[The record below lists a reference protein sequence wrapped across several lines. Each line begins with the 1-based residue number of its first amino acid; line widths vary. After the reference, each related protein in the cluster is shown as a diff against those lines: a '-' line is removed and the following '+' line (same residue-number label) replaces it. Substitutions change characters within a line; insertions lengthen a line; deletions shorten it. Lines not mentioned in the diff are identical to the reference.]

1 MSSDDKQ
8 NDWSQ
13 DPSLSGI
20 DFARLQALQQMASQS
35 RGKSQAEMMPFLLSL
50 MQGNQGGAQFSA
62 SEADLIISSIKAGKS
77 KQEAAKIDQMV
88 RLFRSAASG
97 KKRRKTT
104 NQKTLPVW
112 NPKPVSVF
120 ILCFFLPSS
129 AWKARFYFLPGNQ
142 SEKQRSESVQ
152 PRSARYSA
160 RKVPECRRSEE

>member
-62 SEADLIISSIKAGKS
+62 SEADLIISAIKAGKS

-97 KKRRKTT
+97 KHRCLLKSFLLSLSRASICALLFHGYMPFS
-104 NQKTLPVW
+104 LP
-112 NPKPVSVF
+112 P
-120 ILCFFLPSS
+120 I
-129 AWKARFYFLPGNQ
+129 
-142 SEKQRSESVQ
+142 
-152 PRSARYSA
+152 
-160 RKVPECRRSEE
+160 

>member
-62 SEADLIISSIKAGKS
+62 SEADLIISAIKAGKS

-88 RLFRSAASG
+88 RLFRS
-97 KKRRKTT
+97 RCFRE
-104 NQKTLPVW
+104 KTLK
-112 NPKPVSVF
+112 NYKPKNAAGLESQTGQ
-120 ILCFFLPSS
+120 
-129 AWKARFYFLPGNQ
+129 RFY
-142 SEKQRSESVQ
+142 SVLF
-152 PRSARYSA
+152 PA
-160 RKVPECRRSEE
+160 

>member
-35 RGKSQAEMMPFLLSL
+35 RGKS
-50 MQGNQGGAQFSA
+50 
-62 SEADLIISSIKAGKS
+62 

-97 KKRRKTT
+97 KKR
-104 NQKTLPVW
+104 
-112 NPKPVSVF
+112 
-120 ILCFFLPSS
+120 
-129 AWKARFYFLPGNQ
+129 
-142 SEKQRSESVQ
+142 
-152 PRSARYSA
+152 
-160 RKVPECRRSEE
+160 

>member
-50 MQGNQGGAQFSA
+50 MHG
-62 SEADLIISSIKAGKS
+62 S

-97 KKRRKTT
+97 KKR
-104 NQKTLPVW
+104 
-112 NPKPVSVF
+112 
-120 ILCFFLPSS
+120 
-129 AWKARFYFLPGNQ
+129 
-142 SEKQRSESVQ
+142 
-152 PRSARYSA
+152 
-160 RKVPECRRSEE
+160 

>member
-50 MQGNQGGAQFSA
+50 MQGGAQFSA
-62 SEADLIISSIKAGKS
+62 SEADLIISAIKAGKS

-97 KKRRKTT
+97 KKR
-104 NQKTLPVW
+104 
-112 NPKPVSVF
+112 
-120 ILCFFLPSS
+120 
-129 AWKARFYFLPGNQ
+129 
-142 SEKQRSESVQ
+142 
-152 PRSARYSA
+152 
-160 RKVPECRRSEE
+160 

>member
-62 SEADLIISSIKAGKS
+62 SEADLIISAIKAG

-97 KKRRKTT
+97 KKR
-104 NQKTLPVW
+104 
-112 NPKPVSVF
+112 
-120 ILCFFLPSS
+120 
-129 AWKARFYFLPGNQ
+129 
-142 SEKQRSESVQ
+142 
-152 PRSARYSA
+152 
-160 RKVPECRRSEE
+160 

>member
-35 RGKSQAEMMPFLLSL
+35 RGKSQAEMMPFLLL
-50 MQGNQGGAQFSA
+50 LCREIGGAQFSA
-62 SEADLIISSIKAGKS
+62 SEADLIISAIKAGKS

-97 KKRRKTT
+97 KKR
-104 NQKTLPVW
+104 
-112 NPKPVSVF
+112 
-120 ILCFFLPSS
+120 
-129 AWKARFYFLPGNQ
+129 
-142 SEKQRSESVQ
+142 
-152 PRSARYSA
+152 
-160 RKVPECRRSEE
+160 

>member
-62 SEADLIISSIKAGKS
+62 SEADLIISAIKAGLYLGNPTK
-77 KQEAAKIDQMV
+77 AAKIDQMV

-97 KKRRKTT
+97 KKR
-104 NQKTLPVW
+104 
-112 NPKPVSVF
+112 
-120 ILCFFLPSS
+120 
-129 AWKARFYFLPGNQ
+129 
-142 SEKQRSESVQ
+142 
-152 PRSARYSA
+152 
-160 RKVPECRRSEE
+160 

>member
-62 SEADLIISSIKAGKS
+62 S
-77 KQEAAKIDQMV
+77 AAAHHLCHHSRKIQTG
-88 RLFRSAASG
+88 SG
-97 KKRRKTT
+97 K
-104 NQKTLPVW
+104 N
-112 NPKPVSVF
+112 
-120 ILCFFLPSS
+120 
-129 AWKARFYFLPGNQ
+129 
-142 SEKQRSESVQ
+142 
-152 PRSARYSA
+152 
-160 RKVPECRRSEE
+160 

>member
-20 DFARLQALQQMASQS
+20 DFALRQALQQMASQS

-62 SEADLIISSIKAGKS
+62 SEADLIISAIKAGKS

-97 KKRRKTT
+97 KKR
-104 NQKTLPVW
+104 
-112 NPKPVSVF
+112 
-120 ILCFFLPSS
+120 
-129 AWKARFYFLPGNQ
+129 
-142 SEKQRSESVQ
+142 
-152 PRSARYSA
+152 
-160 RKVPECRRSEE
+160 

>member
-50 MQGNQGGAQFSA
+50 MQGNQGGAQFS
-62 SEADLIISSIKAGKS
+62 SEADLIISAIKAGKS

-97 KKRRKTT
+97 KKR
-104 NQKTLPVW
+104 
-112 NPKPVSVF
+112 
-120 ILCFFLPSS
+120 
-129 AWKARFYFLPGNQ
+129 
-142 SEKQRSESVQ
+142 
-152 PRSARYSA
+152 
-160 RKVPECRRSEE
+160 

>member
-50 MQGNQGGAQFSA
+50 MQG
-62 SEADLIISSIKAGKS
+62 
-77 KQEAAKIDQMV
+77 
-88 RLFRSAASG
+88 
-97 KKRRKTT
+97 
-104 NQKTLPVW
+104 KTLPVW

>member
-62 SEADLIISSIKAGKS
+62 SEADLIISAIKAGKS

-97 KKRRKTT
+97 K
-104 NQKTLPVW
+104 KTLPVW

-142 SEKQRSESVQ
+142 SEKKRSESVQ

>member
-35 RGKSQAEMMPFLLSL
+35 RGKSLSL

-62 SEADLIISSIKAGKS
+62 SEADLIISAIKAGKS

-97 KKRRKTT
+97 KKR
-104 NQKTLPVW
+104 
-112 NPKPVSVF
+112 
-120 ILCFFLPSS
+120 
-129 AWKARFYFLPGNQ
+129 
-142 SEKQRSESVQ
+142 
-152 PRSARYSA
+152 
-160 RKVPECRRSEE
+160 